1 MPTPRCVI
9 DRAKPCL
16 GCIAANPRECPYPY
30 LLAEDPPPDAG
41 LAVLRRGEHAEEA
54 GTQG

>member
-16 GCIAANPRECPYPY
+16 GCIAPNPQECPYPY
-30 LLAEDPPPDAG
+30 LLAEDPAP
-41 LAVLRRGEHAEEA
+41 AVRLGAPVRGEPAEE
-54 GTQG
+54 GSTQI